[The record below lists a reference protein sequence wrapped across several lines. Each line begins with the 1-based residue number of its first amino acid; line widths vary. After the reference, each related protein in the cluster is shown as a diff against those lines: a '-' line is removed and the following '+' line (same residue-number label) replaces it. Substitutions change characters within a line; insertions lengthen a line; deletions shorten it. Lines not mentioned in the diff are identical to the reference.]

1 MKNIVFKLV
10 GGIRMPKSVPGKG
23 KPDTS
28 SALTRALR
36 FEKQGT
42 RFFLAAAAKSTDE
55 FAKKVFELLAVL
67 EDRHCRDIQAIAGKL
82 EKDGKFPAISTAP
95 GEARMRMFK
104 RETSRLRKEKVIS
117 GDAAAAMRKAL
128 GFEAEGREMY
138 RRMAET
144 ATNVRE
150 KRFFRL
156 LSAEES
162 GHFDV
167 IYEYLDYLEAT
178 GLRMGE

>member
-1 MKNIVFKLV
+1 
-10 GGIRMPKSVPGKG
+10 MPKYVPGKG

-36 FEKQGT
+36 FENHGK
-42 RFFLAAAAKSTDE
+42 RFFTAAAAKSTDE

-67 EDRHCRDIQAIAGKL
+67 EDKHMQDILAISRML
-82 EKDGKFPAISTAP
+82 EEDGKFPAVSSAP
-95 GEARMRMFK
+95 GESRMQMFK

-138 RRMAET
+138 RRMAEA
-144 ATNVRE
+144 ATNPRE

-167 IYEYLDYLEAT
+167 IFEYLDYLEAT